1 MKTFRT
7 FLLFLFSFH
16 LGADEVLAQAEGN
29 DTRVLSGDEAILLAY
44 RNNPELRLAEMELLR
59 AETRLRWAGR
69 LPNPKLELLAADD
82 SLGLDEN
89 EQRLGLGFS
98 QSFPVTSRLQD
109 EKLVR
114 RAQIVLARA
123 EVAERRRTL
132 AAEVDLATLKLEVE
146 RRQIEQSRE
155 LAAVN
160 EEVAEY
166 LQLQAERGEAS
177 PLDVTQADLTGQT
190 LAHQVEHA
198 EAKERALAI
207 SLNRLLGL
215 EPSESIEIRRPLD
228 LPEARPNLRDSM
240 DDVLR
245 RRPDHLLAL
254 AEIDEALASLQ
265 LEQARC
271 WEDVTT
277 RLFVNWNR
285 EMDAPN
291 GLERNTFVRLDVSF
305 PLPLRDR
312 NQEGVALAKLKRT
325 RAEKA
330 AAALRFRI
338 RSEYEQAFRHCLAT
352 WEFSSHAAGEILRLA
367 EKNLADS
374 QGANRRGQTGYL
386 QVHRAQEQL
395 LESKSTALEAL
406 ADYHFA
412 AARLREVSGR
422 YPSWEDGETEPSRP
436 QPRTRN
442 PQP

>member
-7 FLLFLFSFH
+7 FLLFLFCFVH
-16 LGADEVLAQAEGN
+16 GPGGVFAQAEGN
-29 DTRVLSGDEAILLAY
+29 ATRVLSGDEAILLAY
-44 RNNPELRLAEMELLR
+44 RNNPELRLAELELRR

-69 LPNPKLELLAADD
+69 LPNPKLELSAGDD

-89 EQRLGLGFS
+89 EQNLGLGFS
-98 QSFPVTSRLQD
+98 QSFPVTSRLRD
-109 EKLVR
+109 EKLLR

-123 EVAERRRTL
+123 EVAERRRAL
-132 AAEVDLATLKLEVE
+132 AAEVDVAALKLAVE

-155 LAAVN
+155 LAVVN

-166 LQLQAERGEAS
+166 LRRQAERGEAS

-198 EAKERALAI
+198 EAKERALALN
-207 SLNRLLGL
+207 LNRLLGL
-215 EPSESIEIRRPLD
+215 EPDESIEIRRPLD
-228 LPEARPNLRDSM
+228 LPVARPNLRDSM
-240 DDVLR
+240 DEVRR

-265 LEQARC
+265 LERARR
-271 WEDVTT
+271 WEDVTA
-277 RLFVNWNR
+277 RLFVDWER
-285 EMDAPN
+285 ETDAP
-291 GLERNTFVRLDVSF
+291 GGPERNTVVGLGVSF

-312 NQEGVALAKLKRT
+312 NQEGIALAKLKRA
-325 RAEKA
+325 RAEQA

-338 RSEYEQAFRHCLAT
+338 RSEYEQAFRQRLAT

-374 QGANRRGQTGYL
+374 QSAHRRGQTGYL

-395 LESKSTALEAL
+395 LESKSAALEAL

-412 AARLREVSGR
+412 AARLREVSGH
-422 YPSWEDGETEPSRP
+422 YPTGEGEEMGRQGNGETEPSRP
-436 QPRTRN
+436 
-442 PQP
+442 